1 MKMSSN
7 VMELIICGVLAASC
21 GGASQAAEAVETV
34 IGGID
39 RTLEAPAEGISGL
52 AWGNGVLWAVE
63 GLTGMV
69 YSLDPVTGAVADSFK
84 VSLNGRSHATG
95 LAYSPE
101 HDLLLVGLW
110 DGGTNGWVGIYSS
123 DGENL
128 NNISM
133 CGG

>member
-1 MKMSSN
+1 MSSN
-7 VMELIICGVLAASC
+7 LIGLVLCLVLAASC
-21 GGASQAAEAVETV
+21 GGESRAAEAGETGLV
-34 IGGID
+34 VID
-39 RTLEAPAEGISGL
+39 RTLEAPAEEISGL
-52 AWGNGVLWAVE
+52 AWGDGVLWVVE
-63 GLTGMV
+63 GPTGMV
-69 YSLDPVTGAVADSFK
+69 YSMDPVSGAVADSFK

-110 DGGTNGWVGIYSS
+110 DGGTNGWVGVYSS

-128 NNISM
+128 RNVSM